1 MLSQKQYLQ
10 NTGKLKKRKNTN
22 LTILAVKKNT
32 TRTHFEELIERMQT
46 KKGGIHTLKTDLF
59 NNAKIF
65 LLFTPC
71 SSK

>member
-32 TRTHFEELIERMQT
+32 TRTHFEELIERM
-46 KKGGIHTLKTDLF
+46 
-59 NNAKIF
+59 
-65 LLFTPC
+65 
-71 SSK
+71 